1 MPPKLRNPK
10 PRAQPKKHLFEKKA
24 DPKKL
29 QITIP
34 QQKRTYK
41 ELISDI
47 VKSDYIKNLPQAI
60 AGIIITGLLTKY
72 ALFGSNRT
80 TPTNAEDQA
89 IDNLTSNVMHDLFF
103 EEVNK
108 RQIVDN
114 LHEGLSE
121 IDHRLRSQL
130 SSINGEE
137 SKDGDGMWLQFY
149 VDPNKGEWV

>member
-1 MPPKLRNPK
+1 MPPKLKTPK
-10 PRAQPKKHLFEKKA
+10 PRAQPKE
-24 DPKKL
+24 KL

-47 VKSDYIKNLPQAI
+47 VKSDYVRNLPQAI

-80 TPTNAEDQA
+80 TPTNAETQVV
-89 IDNLTSNVMHDLFF
+89 DNLTSNVMSDLFI
-103 EEVNK
+103 EGVNN

-121 IDHRLRSQL
+121 IDRNLRSQL
-130 SSINGEE
+130 SDIRSMGEE
-137 SKDGDGMWLQFY
+137 SKDGDGTWLNVY
-149 VDPNKGEWV
+149 INPNRGDWV